1 MRGGGKNET
10 AWLDANHSVLSHKL
24 GVYPIPDIARLEWW
38 LDVDERFK
46 KWEQEDARRR
56 GK

>member
-1 MRGGGKNET
+1 MNVRHMGRLVWFI
-10 AWLDANHSVLSHKL
+10 AHKL